1 MKNIWDMNYTLI
13 YRESLIENNESITSS
28 KDTLEHEPSK
38 TTCTVEQVLHL
49 LTILSKV
56 IHNSNTNQNT
66 AVESK
71 EFISEKINN
80 KLIQQLQDPL
90 VLASR
95 SLPEWCKNLLHS
107 YKFLFP
113 FETRQLYF
121 QTTAFG
127 VSRSIVWLQNKRDTL
142 LTNLRGPV
150 SNRVMRDDHEFRIG
164 RLKHERIKIPRDP
177 PQMLLRAAI
186 NALKFHATRKAI
198 LEIEFVDEEGTG
210 LGPTLEF
217 FTLIARELQ
226 RKHLGMWHCD
236 DSAQENEMTE
246 EEKANLNS
254 SFVHQSNG
262 LFPVAYPSEQ
272 REENYEKHY
281 ENVIEMFNFMGIFLA
296 KSLQDQRLVDLPF
309 SFSFLKILCSFKDK
323 QPTSSGKIT
332 ESQEVLNNDNKIELD
347 MLDINDLVM
356 IDPVRGNLL
365 VKLNTIIESRRISN
379 DSGEFMLE
387 INGMELNIDDLG

>member
-1 MKNIWDMNYTLI
+1 MNYTLI
-13 YRESLIENNESITSS
+13 YREAIDENNESITSS
-28 KDTLEHEPSK
+28 STDLVDQEPKS
-38 TTCTVEQVLHL
+38 TCSVEQVLHL

-56 IHNSNTNQNT
+56 IYDSSNHKTT
-66 AVESK
+66 RDVHSLVDSK

-177 PQMLLRAAI
+177 PEMLLRAAI

-226 RKHLGMWHCD
+226 RKHLGMWHCG
-236 DSAQENEMTE
+236 DSTQENEMTE
-246 EEKANLNS
+246 TEKNRS
-254 SFVHQSNG
+254 DSFVHQANG
-262 LFPVAYPSEQ
+262 LFPVAYPNEGN
-272 REENYEKHY
+272 EEYERHY

-323 QPTSSGKIT
+323 QPTSKGKIT
-332 ESQEVLNNDNKIELD
+332 ESHEVLNNDNNKIDLD
-347 MLDINDLVM
+347 LLDLNDLVM
-356 IDPVRGNLL
+356 IDPIRGNLL
-365 VKLNTIIESRRISN
+365 IELNSRIEARRVSSE
-379 DSGEFMLE
+379 SGEFLLE